1 METVARTQTA
11 APRLA
16 RREAIWDAVFELLG
30 EVGYDQMSM
39 DAVAA
44 RARAS
49 KATIYRSWPNKPD
62 LVVDALVHRFGPVPQ
77 APDTGSLRGDLL
89 AVMTA
94 ACQMA
99 GSQDGA
105 VMVGLMTAATRHPEL
120 HKAIHQCAYDM
131 KHVVHA
137 TIVRNAVARGEL
149 PGETDPGVLH
159 EVMHA
164 MVFTQKVWAEGPLDD
179 DFVVHV
185 VDAVLIPV
193 VRRGCAEEA

>member
-1 METVARTQTA
+1 MEAGAQVQTA
-11 APRLA
+11 LPRSA

-39 DAVAA
+39 DAVAT

-49 KATIYRSWPNKPD
+49 KATIYRRWPCKPD
-62 LVVDALVHRFGPVPQ
+62 LVVDALVHRFGPVPT

-89 AVMTA
+89 ALMNA

-99 GSQDGA
+99 ASQDGA
-105 VMVGLMTAATRHPEL
+105 VMVGLMTAATRHQEL
-120 HKAIHQCAYDM
+120 HRAIHQCAYDM

-149 PGETDPGVLH
+149 PADADPAVLH

-164 MVFTQKVWAEGPLDD
+164 MVFTQKVWAEGPLDEN
-179 DFVVHV
+179 FVVHV
-185 VDAVLIPV
+185 VDDVLLPI
-193 VRRGCAEEA
+193 VRHGCVGGA